1 MVGLIINDVLEI
13 ECKQE
18 YEALLKSGMAWE
30 FYPWMTGIWK
40 EDKEQFINELGNK
53 VKNVVKDADTEN

>member
-1 MVGLIINDVLEI
+1 MDNVLEI

-30 FYPWMTGIWK
+30 FYPWLTGIWK
-40 EDKEQFINELGNK
+40 EDKEQFINELSNK